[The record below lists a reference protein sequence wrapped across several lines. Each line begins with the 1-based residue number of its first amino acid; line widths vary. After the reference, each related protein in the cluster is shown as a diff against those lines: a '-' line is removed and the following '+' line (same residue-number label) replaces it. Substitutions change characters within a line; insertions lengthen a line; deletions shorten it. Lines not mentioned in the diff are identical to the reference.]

1 MTDSVWMALGLML
14 VFEGMMPFAMP
25 GAWRNAMLS
34 LASLPDRQ
42 IRLIGMGGLL
52 AGCAV
57 VMLAA

>member
-1 MTDSVWMALGLML
+1 MIDSAWMALGLML

-25 GAWRNAMLS
+25 ALWRNAMLN
-34 LASLPDRQ
+34 LAALPDRQ
-42 IRLIGMGGLL
+42 IRLIGLGGLL